1 MTCQECRERLTDYQ
15 HGELDAASDAAIFE
29 HLSSCVQCREELAMQ
44 TELTES
50 LRGAFAQELDLPMS
64 VVAGVRQA
72 TRHERS
78 AGLVT
83 ALRVLLR
90 PVVLAPT
97 AAAIMLVA
105 GVASFVHNGSTSAR
119 PQVSAG
125 YLVRQHVAHTMNSQS
140 GDRAWNAYLLTS
152 ATGEDANAPAR

>member
-1 MTCQECRERLTDYQ
+1 MTCQDCRERLTDYQ

-29 HLSSCVQCREELAMQ
+29 HISSCAQCREELAAQSEM
-44 TELTES
+44 TES
-50 LRGAFAQELDLPMS
+50 LRGAFAGELDLPMS

-72 TRHERS
+72 VRQERS
-78 AGLVT
+78 TGLVT
-83 ALRVLLR
+83 ALRALLR

-105 GVASFVHNGSTSAR
+105 GVASYMHNGSSA
-119 PQVSAG
+119 PQVSAD

-152 ATGEDANAPAR
+152 STSEDANASAR